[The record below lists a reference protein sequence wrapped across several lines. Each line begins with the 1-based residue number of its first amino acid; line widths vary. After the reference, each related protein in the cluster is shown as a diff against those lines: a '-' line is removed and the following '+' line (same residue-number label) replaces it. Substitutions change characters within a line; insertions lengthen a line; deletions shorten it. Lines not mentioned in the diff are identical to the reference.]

1 MRDKVLRW
9 CRENA
14 MLSPGQTVVC
24 AVSGGADSVAMLHI
38 LCSLREALGMT
49 VSAAHFNHQLRG
61 AESDRDE
68 AFVRKLCD
76 DWGVPLA
83 AASGDA
89 AARARE
95 TGESLEEAARNLR
108 YAFFASLGQTVATAH
123 TADDNLETML
133 LNFLRGTGLT
143 GLGGIPPKRDF
154 LVRPILCCTRQEVLA
169 YLDAHRLPHV
179 EDSTNAADDCVRNRL
194 RHNVLPLLKA
204 ENPALAETALRTA
217 QLLRQDDAFLDCLA
231 EAALQTAS
239 AGTMAWRC
247 DALRAEPDAVR
258 TRAVRAMLQTIYIP
272 KLSHAHIEAVDR
284 LLFTDDPSARVSLPS
299 SWEARREYD
308 RLCLARTADAATFV
322 PVPLIPGKTIR
333 IPELGLKIRCE
344 FTKNFAKNRPGTFT
358 FACRCD
364 MIGATNGL
372 VVRPRHS
379 GDALR
384 LPGGTK
390 TLKKWF
396 IDRKVPAAQRGL
408 VPVFADDS
416 GVLAVYGLGQ
426 NLDCRA
432 AEGEPAILFDIE
444 KE

>member
-1 MRDKVLRW
+1 
-9 CRENA
+9 
-14 MLSPGQTVVC
+14 MLFRS
-24 AVSGGADSVAMLHI
+24 
-38 LCSLREALGMT
+38 
-49 VSAAHFNHQLRG
+49 
-61 AESDRDE
+61 
-68 AFVRKLCD
+68 
-76 DWGVPLA
+76 
-83 AASGDA
+83 
-89 AARARE
+89 
-95 TGESLEEAARNLR
+95 
-108 YAFFASLGQTVATAH
+108 
-123 TADDNLETML
+123 
-133 LNFLRGTGLT
+133 
-143 GLGGIPPKRDF
+143 
-154 LVRPILCCTRQEVLA
+154 
-169 YLDAHRLPHV
+169 
-179 EDSTNAADDCVRNRL
+179 
-194 RHNVLPLLKA
+194 
-204 ENPALAETALRTA
+204 
-217 QLLRQDDAFLDCLA
+217 
-231 EAALQTAS
+231 
-239 AGTMAWRC
+239 
-247 DALRAEPDAVR
+247 
-258 TRAVRAMLQTIYIP
+258 
-272 KLSHAHIEAVDR
+272 
-284 LLFTDDPSARVSLPS
+284 DDPSARVSLPS

-322 PVPLIPGKTIR
+322 PVPLIPGKIIR

-372 VVRPRHS
+372 VVRPRRS

-426 NLDCRA
+426 NLDRRA

>member
-38 LCSLREALGMT
+38 LCSLREALGVT
-49 VSAAHFNHQLRG
+49 VSAAHFNHRLRG

-169 YLDAHRLPHV
+169 YLDEHHLPHV

-194 RHNVLPLLKA
+194 RHNILPLLKA

-217 QLLRQDDAFLDCLA
+217 QLLRRDDAFLDCLA
-231 EAALQTAS
+231 ETALQTA
-239 AGTMAWRC
+239 GTEPLAWRC
-247 DALRAEPDAVR
+247 APLAAETDAVR
-258 TRAVRAMLQTIYIP
+258 TRAIRAMLQTIHIP
-272 KLSHAHIEAVDR
+272 KLSHTHIEAVDR
-284 LLFTDDPSARVSLPS
+284 LLFTDDPSARVSLPGG
-299 SWEARREYD
+299 WEARREYALL
-308 RLCLARTADAATFV
+308 RLTRTDCALTFA
-322 PVPLIPGKTIR
+322 PVPLFPSKTVR

-344 FTKNFAKNRPGTFT
+344 FTKNFAKNHPGTFT

-364 MIGATNGL
+364 MIRATNGL
-372 VVRPRHS
+372 VVRPRLPS
-379 GDALR
+379 DAIR

>member
-14 MLSPGQTVVC
+14 LPAPGQTVVC
-24 AVSGGADSVAMLHI
+24 AVSGGADSVAMLHV
-38 LCSLREALGMT
+38 LCSLQSELGIT
-49 VSAAHFNHQLRG
+49 VSAAHFNHRLRG

-68 AFVRKLCD
+68 AFVRKLCA
-76 DWGVPLA
+76 DWNVPLTT
-83 AASGDA
+83 ASGDV

-95 TGESLEEAARNLR
+95 TGGSIEEAARDLR

-169 YLDAHRLPHV
+169 YLEAHQLPHV

-204 ENPALAETALRTA
+204 ENPALAETALRSA
-217 QLLRQDDAFLDCLA
+217 QLLRQDDTFLDQLA
-231 EAALQTAS
+231 EAALQA
-239 AGTMAWRC
+239 AAFGDGCWRC
-247 DALRAEPDAVR
+247 APLIAEPDAVR
-258 TRAVRAMLQTIYIP
+258 TRAVRKMLQTICIP
-272 KLSHAHIEAVDR
+272 KLSHTHIEAVDR
-284 LLFTDDPSARVSLPS
+284 LLFTDAPSARVSLPNG
-299 SWEARREYD
+299 WEAQREYD
-308 RLCLARTADAATFV
+308 RLRLTCKSGAATFA
-322 PVPLIPGKTIR
+322 PVPLIPGETAVV
-333 IPELGLKIRCE
+333 PELGLKIRCE
-344 FTKNFAKNRPGTFT
+344 FTKNFAKNRPGAFT

-364 MIGATNGL
+364 MIEPARGL
-372 VVRPRHS
+372 LVRPRLP
-379 GDALR
+379 GDNIR

-396 IDRKVPAAQRGL
+396 IDRKIPAAQRGL

-426 NLDCRA
+426 SLDRVA
-432 AEGEPAILFDIE
+432 AEGSPAILFAIE

>member
-14 MLSPGQTVVC
+14 LLAPGQTVVC

-38 LCSLREALGMT
+38 LCSLQSELCIT
-49 VSAAHFNHQLRG
+49 VSAAHFNHRLRG

-68 AFVRKLCD
+68 AFVRRLCAE
-76 DWGVPLA
+76 WAVPLA
-83 AASGDA
+83 VASGDV
-89 AARARE
+89 AARAQA
-95 TGESLEEAARNLR
+95 TGESIEEAARNLR

-154 LVRPILCCTRQEVLA
+154 LVRPILCCTRQEVLD
-169 YLDAHRLPHV
+169 YLDAHQLPHV
-179 EDSTNAADDCVRNRL
+179 EDSTNAADNCVRNRL
-194 RHNVLPLLKA
+194 RHSVLPLLKA
-204 ENPALAETALRTA
+204 ENPALAATALRSA
-217 QLLRQDDAFLDCLA
+217 QLLRQDDSFLDELA
-231 EAALQTAS
+231 EAALLAAS
-239 AGTMAWRC
+239 AGTLTWRC
-247 DALRAEPDAVR
+247 DALRAEPGTVR
-258 TRAVRAMLQTIYIP
+258 TRAVRAMLQTIHIP
-272 KLSHAHIEAVDR
+272 KLSHTHIEAVDR
-284 LLFTDDPSARVSLPS
+284 LLFTGDPSARVSLPGG
-299 SWEARREYD
+299 WEARREYGLL
-308 RLCLARTADAATFV
+308 RLTRENRAATFA
-322 PVPLIPGKTIR
+322 PVPLVPGTTAR

-344 FTKNFAKNRPGTFT
+344 FTKNFAKNHPGAFT

-364 MIGATNGL
+364 MIRAINGL
-372 VVRPRHS
+372 VVRPRLP

-384 LPGGTK
+384 RPGGTK

-416 GVLAVYGLGQ
+416 GVLAVHGLGQ
-426 NLDCRA
+426 NLDRIA

>member
-9 CRENA
+9 CQENA
-14 MLSPGQTVVC
+14 LFAPGQTVVC
-24 AVSGGADSVAMLHI
+24 AVSGGADSVTMLH
-38 LCSLREALGMT
+38 LLRSLQRELGVT
-49 VSAAHFNHQLRG
+49 VSAAHFNHRLRG

-68 AFVRKLCD
+68 AFVRKLCA
-76 DWGVPLA
+76 DWGVPLT

-95 TGESLEEAARNLR
+95 TGESIEEAARNLR
-108 YAFFASLGQTVATAH
+108 YAFFASLGQSVATAH
-123 TADDNLETML
+123 TADDNLETIL

-169 YLDAHRLPHV
+169 YLDEHRLPHA

-204 ENPALAETALRTA
+204 ENPSLAETALRTA
-217 QLLRQDDAFLDCLA
+217 QLLRQDDAFLDRLA
-231 EAALQTAS
+231 ETALQTAS

-247 DALRAEPDAVR
+247 APLAAEPDTVR
-258 TRAVRAMLQTIYIP
+258 TRAVRRMLQAIRIP
-272 KLSHAHIEAVDR
+272 KLSHAHIEAVDQ
-284 LLFTDDPSARVSLPS
+284 LLFTDDPSARTSLPNG
-299 SWEARREYD
+299 WEAQREYG
-308 RLCLARTADAATFV
+308 RLRLARTADTDTFA
-322 PVPLIPGKTIR
+322 PVPLSPGTSVH
-333 IPELGLKIRCE
+333 IPELGLVIRCE
-344 FTKNFAKNRPGTFT
+344 FTKNFAKNLPGTFT

-364 MIGATNGL
+364 MIEPTKGL
-372 VVRPRHS
+372 LVRPRRT
-379 GDALR
+379 GDTIR

-396 IDRKVPAAQRGL
+396 IDWKIPAARRGL
-408 VPVFADDS
+408 VPVLADEA

-426 NLDCRA
+426 NLDRAA

>member
-9 CRENA
+9 CQENA
-14 MLSPGQTVVC
+14 LFAPGQTVVC
-24 AVSGGADSVAMLHI
+24 AVSGGADSVTMLH
-38 LCSLREALGMT
+38 LLRSLQRELGVT
-49 VSAAHFNHQLRG
+49 VSAAHFNHRLRG

-68 AFVRKLCD
+68 AFVRKLCA

-95 TGESLEEAARNLR
+95 TGESIEEAARNLR
-108 YAFFASLGQTVATAH
+108 YAFFASLGQSVATAH
-123 TADDNLETML
+123 TADDNLETIL

-169 YLDAHRLPHV
+169 YLDEHRLPHA

-204 ENPALAETALRTA
+204 ENPSLAETALRTA

-258 TRAVRAMLQTIYIP
+258 TRAIRAMLQTIHIP

-284 LLFTDDPSARVSLPS
+284 LLFTDDPSARTSLPNG
-299 SWEARREYD
+299 WEAQREYG
-308 RLCLARTADAATFV
+308 RLRLARTADTDTFA
-322 PVPLIPGKTIR
+322 PVPLMPGKTIH
-333 IPELGLKIRCE
+333 IPELGLVIRCE
-344 FTKNFAKNRPGTFT
+344 FTKNFAKNLPGTFT

-364 MIGATNGL
+364 MIEPTKGL
-372 VVRPRHS
+372 LVRPRRT
-379 GDALR
+379 GDTIR

-396 IDRKVPAAQRGL
+396 IDWKIPAARRGL
-408 VPVFADDS
+408 VPVLADEA

-426 NLDCRA
+426 NLDRAA
-432 AEGEPAILFDIE
+432 AEGEPAILFCIE

>member
-9 CRENA
+9 CQENA
-14 MLSPGQTVVC
+14 LFAPGQTVVC
-24 AVSGGADSVAMLHI
+24 AVSGGADSVTMLH
-38 LCSLREALGMT
+38 LLRSLQRELGVM
-49 VSAAHFNHQLRG
+49 VSAAHFNHRLRG

-68 AFVRKLCD
+68 AFVRKLCA
-76 DWGVPLA
+76 DWGVPLSV
-83 AASGDA
+83 ASGDA

-95 TGESLEEAARNLR
+95 TGESIEEAARNLR
-108 YAFFASLGQTVATAH
+108 YAFFASLGQSVATAH
-123 TADDNLETML
+123 TADDNLETIL

-204 ENPALAETALRTA
+204 ENPSLAETALRTA
-217 QLLRQDDAFLDCLA
+217 QLLRQDDAFLDTLA
-231 EAALQTAS
+231 ESALQAAS
-239 AGTMAWRC
+239 TGTRTWMCSVLAAR
-247 DALRAEPDAVR
+247 PDAIR
-258 TRAVRAMLQTIYIP
+258 TRAVRKILQSIHIP
-272 KLSHAHIEAVDR
+272 KLSHAHIEAVDQ
-284 LLFTDDPSARVSLPS
+284 LLFTDDPSARTSLPNG
-299 SWEARREYD
+299 WEAQREYG
-308 RLCLARTADAATFV
+308 RLRLARTADADTFA
-322 PVPLIPGKTIR
+322 PVPLMPGKTIR
-333 IPELGLKIRCE
+333 IPELGLVIRCE
-344 FTKNFAKNRPGTFT
+344 FTKNFAKNLPSTFT

-364 MIGATNGL
+364 MIEPTKGL
-372 VVRPRHS
+372 LVRPRRT
-379 GDALR
+379 GDTIR

-396 IDRKVPAAQRGL
+396 IDWKIPAARRGL
-408 VPVFADDS
+408 VPVLADEA

-426 NLDCRA
+426 NLDRAA
-432 AEGEPAILFDIE
+432 AEGEPAILFCIE

>member
-1 MRDKVLRW
+1 MEQLGCCEIRQMLLACADRIIRNEPYLTRVDSAIGDGDHGIGMKNGMQAARRYLETA
-9 CRENA
+9 ENE
-14 MLSPGQTVVC
+14 QNV
-24 AVSGGADSVAMLHI
+24 
-38 LCSLREALGMT
+38 EALGVT
-49 VSAAHFNHQLRG
+49 VSAAHFNHRLRG

-108 YAFFASLGQTVATAH
+108 YTFFASLGQAVATAH

-231 EAALQTAS
+231 ETALQTAS

-258 TRAVRAMLQTIYIP
+258 TRAVRAMLQTIHIP

-284 LLFTDDPSARVSLPS
+284 LLFTDDPSASPS
-299 SWEARREYD
+299 PAAGKRGGNMTGSASRARRTQPHSCPFRSY
-308 RLCLARTADAATFV
+308 
-322 PVPLIPGKTIR
+322 PGR
-333 IPELGLKIRCE
+333 PSAFRSLG
-344 FTKNFAKNRPGTFT
+344 
-358 FACRCD
+358 
-364 MIGATNGL
+364 
-372 VVRPRHS
+372 
-379 GDALR
+379 
-384 LPGGTK
+384 
-390 TLKKWF
+390 
-396 IDRKVPAAQRGL
+396 
-408 VPVFADDS
+408 
-416 GVLAVYGLGQ
+416 
-426 NLDCRA
+426 
-432 AEGEPAILFDIE
+432 
-444 KE
+444 

>member
-1 MRDKVLRW
+1 M
-9 CRENA
+9 
-14 MLSPGQTVVC
+14 MLY
-24 AVSGGADSVAMLHI
+24 
-38 LCSLREALGMT
+38 
-49 VSAAHFNHQLRG
+49 
-61 AESDRDE
+61 
-68 AFVRKLCD
+68 
-76 DWGVPLA
+76 
-83 AASGDA
+83 
-89 AARARE
+89 
-95 TGESLEEAARNLR
+95 RN
-108 YAFFASLGQTVATAH
+108 V
-123 TADDNLETML
+123 

-169 YLDAHRLPHV
+169 YLVAHRLPHV

-231 EAALQTAS
+231 ETALQTAG
-239 AGTMAWRC
+239 AEPLAWRC
-247 DALRAEPDAVR
+247 APLAAETDAVR
-258 TRAVRAMLQTIYIP
+258 TRAIRAMLQTIHIP

-322 PVPLIPGKTIR
+322 PVPLISGKTIR

-344 FTKNFAKNRPGTFT
+344 FTKNFAKNLPGAFT

-364 MIGATNGL
+364 MIEPTKGL
-372 VVRPRHS
+372 LVRPRRT
-379 GDALR
+379 GDTIR

-396 IDRKVPAAQRGL
+396 IDWKIPAARRGL
-408 VPVFADDS
+408 VPVLADEA

>member
-9 CRENA
+9 CQENA
-14 MLSPGQTVVC
+14 LFAPGQTVVC
-24 AVSGGADSVAMLHI
+24 AVSGGADSVTMLH
-38 LCSLREALGMT
+38 LLRSLQRELGVT
-49 VSAAHFNHQLRG
+49 VSAAHFNHRLRG

-68 AFVRKLCD
+68 AFVRKLCA
-76 DWGVPLA
+76 DWGVPLT

-95 TGESLEEAARNLR
+95 TGESIEEAARNLR
-108 YAFFASLGQTVATAH
+108 YAFFASLGQSVATAH
-123 TADDNLETML
+123 TADDNLETIL

-204 ENPALAETALRTA
+204 ENPSLAETALRTA
-217 QLLRQDDAFLDCLA
+217 QLLRQDDGFLDRLA

-258 TRAVRAMLQTIYIP
+258 TRAIRAMLQTIHIP
-272 KLSHAHIEAVDR
+272 KLSHAHIEAVDQ
-284 LLFTDDPSARVSLPS
+284 LLFTDDPSARTSLPNG
-299 SWEARREYD
+299 WEAQREYG
-308 RLCLARTADAATFV
+308 RLRLARTADTDTFA
-322 PVPLIPGKTIR
+322 PVPLSPGTSVH
-333 IPELGLKIRCE
+333 IPELGLVIRCE
-344 FTKNFAKNRPGTFT
+344 FTKNFAKNLPGTFT

-364 MIGATNGL
+364 MIEPTKGL
-372 VVRPRHS
+372 LVRPRRT
-379 GDALR
+379 GDTIR

-396 IDRKVPAAQRGL
+396 IDWKIPAARRGL
-408 VPVFADDS
+408 VPVLADEA

-426 NLDCRA
+426 NLDRAA
-432 AEGEPAILFDIE
+432 AEGEPAILFCIE

>member
-9 CRENA
+9 CQENA
-14 MLSPGQTVVC
+14 LFAPGQTVVC
-24 AVSGGADSVAMLHI
+24 AVSGGADSVTMLH
-38 LCSLREALGMT
+38 LLRSLQRELGVT
-49 VSAAHFNHQLRG
+49 VSAAHFNHRLRG

-68 AFVRKLCD
+68 AFVRKLCA

-95 TGESLEEAARNLR
+95 TGESIEEAARNLR
-108 YAFFASLGQTVATAH
+108 YAFFASLGQSVATAH
-123 TADDNLETML
+123 TADDNLETIL

-169 YLDAHRLPHV
+169 YLDEHRLPHA

-204 ENPALAETALRTA
+204 ENPSLAETALRTA
-217 QLLRQDDAFLDCLA
+217 QLLRQDDGFLDRLA
-231 EAALQTAS
+231 ETALQTAG
-239 AGTMAWRC
+239 AGPLAWRC
-247 DALRAEPDAVR
+247 APLAAEPGAVR
-258 TRAVRAMLQTIYIP
+258 TRAVRRMLQAIRIP

-284 LLFTDDPSARVSLPS
+284 LLFTDDPSARTSLPNG
-299 SWEARREYD
+299 WEAQREYG
-308 RLCLARTADAATFV
+308 RLRLARTADTDTFA
-322 PVPLIPGKTIR
+322 PVPLSPRTSVH
-333 IPELGLKIRCE
+333 IPELGLVIRCE

-372 VVRPRHS
+372 LVRPRRT
-379 GDALR
+379 GDTIR

-396 IDRKVPAAQRGL
+396 IDWKIPAARRGL
-408 VPVFADDS
+408 VPVLADEA

-426 NLDCRA
+426 NLDRAA
-432 AEGEPAILFDIE
+432 AEGEPAILFCIE

>member
-14 MLSPGQTVVC
+14 LFAPGQTVVC
-24 AVSGGADSVAMLHI
+24 AVSGGADSVAMLHV
-38 LCSLREALGMT
+38 LCSLRSELGLT
-49 VSAAHFNHQLRG
+49 VSAAHFNHRLRG

-76 DWGVPLA
+76 DWGVLLTV
-83 AASGDA
+83 ASGDA
-89 AARARE
+89 AARAWE
-95 TGESLEEAARNLR
+95 TGESIEEAARNLR

-154 LVRPILCCTRQEVLA
+154 LVRPMLCITRQEILA
-169 YLDAHRLPHV
+169 YLDAHHLPHV

-194 RHNVLPLLKA
+194 RHSVLPLLKA
-204 ENPALAETALRTA
+204 ENPSLAETALRTA
-217 QLLRQDDAFLDCLA
+217 QLLRQDDAFLDRLA

-247 DALRAEPDAVR
+247 EVLRAQPDAVR
-258 TRAVRAMLQTIYIP
+258 TRAVRRMLQTIRIP

-284 LLFTDDPSARVSLPS
+284 LLFTDDPSARVSLPDD
-299 SWEARREYD
+299 WEARREYD
-308 RLCLARTADAATFV
+308 LLRLTCEAGAATFS
-322 PVPLIPGKTIR
+322 PIPLSPGTSVR
-333 IPELGLKIRCE
+333 IPELGLVIRCE
-344 FTKNFAKNRPGTFT
+344 FTKNFAKNLPGAFT
-358 FACRCD
+358 FACRCG
-364 MIGATNGL
+364 MIEPTKGL
-372 VVRPRHS
+372 LVRPRRT
-379 GDALR
+379 GDTIR

-396 IDRKVPAAQRGL
+396 IDRKIPAARRGL
-408 VPVFADDS
+408 VPVFADEA

-426 NLDCRA
+426 NLDRTA
-432 AEGEPAILFDIE
+432 AEGEPAILFCIE

>member
-9 CRENA
+9 CQENA
-14 MLSPGQTVVC
+14 LFAPGQTVVC
-24 AVSGGADSVAMLHI
+24 AVSGGADSVTMLH
-38 LCSLREALGMT
+38 LLRSLQRELGVT
-49 VSAAHFNHQLRG
+49 VSAAHFNHRLRG

-68 AFVRKLCD
+68 AFVRKLCA

-95 TGESLEEAARNLR
+95 TGESIEEAARNLR
-108 YAFFASLGQTVATAH
+108 YAFFASLGQSVATAH
-123 TADDNLETML
+123 TADDNLETIL

-169 YLDAHRLPHV
+169 YLDEHRLPHA

-204 ENPALAETALRTA
+204 ENPSLAETALRTA

-258 TRAVRAMLQTIYIP
+258 TRAIRAMLQTIHIP

-284 LLFTDDPSARVSLPS
+284 LLFTDDPSARTSLPNG
-299 SWEARREYD
+299 WEAQREYG
-308 RLCLARTADAATFV
+308 RLRLARTADTDTFA
-322 PVPLIPGKTIR
+322 PVPLMPGKTIH
-333 IPELGLKIRCE
+333 IPELGLVIRCE
-344 FTKNFAKNRPGTFT
+344 FTKNFAKNLSGAFT

-364 MIGATNGL
+364 MIEPTKGL
-372 VVRPRHS
+372 LVRPRRT
-379 GDALR
+379 GDTIR

-396 IDRKVPAAQRGL
+396 IDWKIPAARRGL
-408 VPVFADDS
+408 VPVLADEA

-426 NLDCRA
+426 NLDRAA
-432 AEGEPAILFDIE
+432 AEGEPAILFCIE

>member
-9 CRENA
+9 CQENA
-14 MLSPGQTVVC
+14 LFAPGQTVVC
-24 AVSGGADSVAMLHI
+24 AVSGGADSVTMLH
-38 LCSLREALGMT
+38 LLRSLQRELGVT
-49 VSAAHFNHQLRG
+49 VSAAHFNHRLRG

-68 AFVRKLCD
+68 AFVRKLCA

-95 TGESLEEAARNLR
+95 TGESIEEAARNLR
-108 YAFFASLGQTVATAH
+108 YAFFASLGQSVATAH
-123 TADDNLETML
+123 TADDNLETIL

-169 YLDAHRLPHV
+169 YLDEHRLPHA

-204 ENPALAETALRTA
+204 ENPSLAETALRTA
-217 QLLRQDDAFLDCLA
+217 QLLRQDDGFLDRLA
-231 EAALQTAS
+231 KTALQTAG
-239 AGTMAWRC
+239 AGPLAWRC

-258 TRAVRAMLQTIYIP
+258 TRAVRRMLQAIRIP
-272 KLSHAHIEAVDR
+272 KLSHAHIEAVDQ
-284 LLFTDDPSARVSLPS
+284 LLFTDDPSARTSLPNG
-299 SWEARREYD
+299 WAAQREYG
-308 RLCLARTADAATFV
+308 RLRLARTADTDTFA
-322 PVPLIPGKTIR
+322 PVPLMPGKTIR
-333 IPELGLKIRCE
+333 IPELGLVIRCE
-344 FTKNFAKNRPGTFT
+344 FTKNFAKNLPGTFT

-364 MIGATNGL
+364 MIEPTKGL
-372 VVRPRHS
+372 LVRPRRT
-379 GDALR
+379 GDTIR

-396 IDRKVPAAQRGL
+396 IDWKIPAARRGL
-408 VPVFADDS
+408 VPVLADEA

-426 NLDCRA
+426 NLDRAA
-432 AEGEPAILFDIE
+432 AEGEPAILFCIE

>member
-1 MRDKVLRW
+1 
-9 CRENA
+9 
-14 MLSPGQTVVC
+14 
-24 AVSGGADSVAMLHI
+24 
-38 LCSLREALGMT
+38 
-49 VSAAHFNHQLRG
+49 
-61 AESDRDE
+61 
-68 AFVRKLCD
+68 
-76 DWGVPLA
+76 
-83 AASGDA
+83 
-89 AARARE
+89 
-95 TGESLEEAARNLR
+95 
-108 YAFFASLGQTVATAH
+108 
-123 TADDNLETML
+123 
-133 LNFLRGTGLT
+133 
-143 GLGGIPPKRDF
+143 
-154 LVRPILCCTRQEVLA
+154 
-169 YLDAHRLPHV
+169 
-179 EDSTNAADDCVRNRL
+179 
-194 RHNVLPLLKA
+194 
-204 ENPALAETALRTA
+204 
-217 QLLRQDDAFLDCLA
+217 
-231 EAALQTAS
+231 
-239 AGTMAWRC
+239 MAWRC

-258 TRAVRAMLQTIYIP
+258 TRAVRAMLQSIHIP

-308 RLCLARTADAATFV
+308 RLCLARTADAGTFV

-364 MIGATNGL
+364 MIGAINGL
-372 VVRPRHS
+372 VVRPRRS